1 MAIKETGPR
10 PITPN
15 APPTE
20 TAPTSAS
27 QSAKPASTASAP
39 SPALPPPAATGLSH
53 NPLAATESLKP
64 NQGQRPYGPK
74 QATKDAQALR
84 NAMKG
89 LGTDEDAIYTILE
102 NRSPAERRAIEATF
116 DRRYGATSGPL
127 RAWLRDDLSGSEL
140 QRALDGLNSGRS
152 YAPEVGSPE
161 FNLRLDSLTQSSV
174 REGNRSQLL
183 FDGVESFEA
192 RKRLI
197 LSATDS
203 VYLQTFIFDDDATG
217 WETARLLAQRAQEGL
232 DVRVIFDGFGSNR
245 ADNEIFEF
253 MRASGVK
260 VEEYGDPLRQFWDLN
275 DRWHEKHLIV
285 DNQIAIEGGMN
296 IANEYALG
304 GSGKLV
310 FSRGPEAEMGWR
322 DLDVQVEGP
331 VVADIAQGFYKN
343 WEELTGNAER
353 RAPVDATVMERF
365 EDGSQVRFVQHRPD
379 EDGDQNTKALYLQAI
394 RSATDSIVI
403 ENAYFLPPAEL
414 RNALINAANRG
425 VTVKIM
431 TNSRETNDMGPVSDA
446 SRYYYDDLVEAG
458 AQVFEK
464 QDATLHSKTMTVD
477 GKFSIIGSVNLN
489 GRSQWRDSESV
500 VAVSSENVAYSL
512 NQRFQQGLDG
522 CLEIT
527 QTMLERESILTDLK
541 QWALSASR
549 SRCRD

>member
-1 MAIKETGPR
+1 M
-10 PITPN
+10 
-15 APPTE
+15 
-20 TAPTSAS
+20 
-27 QSAKPASTASAP
+27 
-39 SPALPPPAATGLSH
+39 
-53 NPLAATESLKP
+53 
-64 NQGQRPYGPK
+64 
-74 QATKDAQALR
+74 
-84 NAMKG
+84 
-89 LGTDEDAIYTILE
+89 
-102 NRSPAERRAIEATF
+102 
-116 DRRYGATSGPL
+116 
-127 RAWLRDDLSGSEL
+127 
-140 QRALDGLNSGRS
+140 
-152 YAPEVGSPE
+152 
-161 FNLRLDSLTQSSV
+161 

-477 GKFSIIGSVNLN
+477 SKFSIIGSVNLN

-500 VAVSSENVAYSL
+500 VAVSSETSL
-512 NQRFQQGLDG
+512 
-522 CLEIT
+522 T
-527 QTMLERESILTDLK
+527 ALT
-541 QWALSASR
+541 SAFNKASTAV
-549 SRCRD
+549 SK

>member
-1 MAIKETGPR
+1 
-10 PITPN
+10 
-15 APPTE
+15 
-20 TAPTSAS
+20 
-27 QSAKPASTASAP
+27 
-39 SPALPPPAATGLSH
+39 
-53 NPLAATESLKP
+53 
-64 NQGQRPYGPK
+64 
-74 QATKDAQALR
+74 
-84 NAMKG
+84 MKG
-89 LGTDEDAIYTILE
+89 LGTDEGAIYTILE
-102 NRSPAERRAIEATF
+102 NRSPAERQAIEATF

-127 RAWLRDDLSGSEL
+127 RARLRDDLSGSEL

-152 YAPEVGSPE
+152 YAPEVGSAE

-285 DNQIAIEGGMN
+285 DNQVAIEGGMN

-414 RNALINAANRG
+414 RNALINAP
-425 VTVKIM
+425 I
-431 TNSRETNDMGPVSDA
+431 
-446 SRYYYDDLVEAG
+446 AG
-458 AQVFEK
+458 
-464 QDATLHSKTMTVD
+464 
-477 GKFSIIGSVNLN
+477 
-489 GRSQWRDSESV
+489 
-500 VAVSSENVAYSL
+500 
-512 NQRFQQGLDG
+512 
-522 CLEIT
+522 
-527 QTMLERESILTDLK
+527 
-541 QWALSASR
+541 
-549 SRCRD
+549 

>member
-1 MAIKETGPR
+1 MSIKETGPR
-10 PITPN
+10 PINQTPSVAETTSSTEPQTSKTGGSTPA
-15 APPTE
+15 APP
-20 TAPTSAS
+20 P
-27 QSAKPASTASAP
+27 
-39 SPALPPPAATGLSH
+39 LPPATALST

-74 QATKDAQALR
+74 QATQDAQALR

-245 ADNEIFEF
+245 ADNEI
-253 MRASGVK
+253 
-260 VEEYGDPLRQFWDLN
+260 L
-275 DRWHEKHLIV
+275 
-285 DNQIAIEGGMN
+285 
-296 IANEYALG
+296 
-304 GSGKLV
+304 
-310 FSRGPEAEMGWR
+310 
-322 DLDVQVEGP
+322 
-331 VVADIAQGFYKN
+331 
-343 WEELTGNAER
+343 
-353 RAPVDATVMERF
+353 
-365 EDGSQVRFVQHRPD
+365 
-379 EDGDQNTKALYLQAI
+379 
-394 RSATDSIVI
+394 
-403 ENAYFLPPAEL
+403 
-414 RNALINAANRG
+414 
-425 VTVKIM
+425 
-431 TNSRETNDMGPVSDA
+431 
-446 SRYYYDDLVEAG
+446 
-458 AQVFEK
+458 
-464 QDATLHSKTMTVD
+464 
-477 GKFSIIGSVNLN
+477 
-489 GRSQWRDSESV
+489 
-500 VAVSSENVAYSL
+500 
-512 NQRFQQGLDG
+512 
-522 CLEIT
+522 
-527 QTMLERESILTDLK
+527 
-541 QWALSASR
+541 
-549 SRCRD
+549 

>member
-1 MAIKETGPR
+1 MSIKETGSR
-10 PITPN
+10 PIASN

-20 TAPTSAS
+20 AVPTSEL
-27 QSAKPASTASAP
+27 QRAKPDPAASAP
-39 SPALPPPAATGLSH
+39 SPALPPLTTASS
-53 NPLAATESLKP
+53 NPLAATEALKP

-74 QATKDAQALR
+74 QATMDAQALR
-84 NAMKG
+84 AAITG
-89 LGTDEDAIYTILE
+89 LGTDENAIYTILE
-102 NRSPAERRAIEATF
+102 NRSPAERQAIEVTF
-116 DRRYGATSGPL
+116 DRRYGSTSGPL
-127 RAWLRDDLSGSEL
+127 RAWLRDDLSGPEL

-152 YAPEVGSPE
+152 YAPEVGSLE
-161 FNLRLDSLTQSSV
+161 FNRRMDALTGSTV

-183 FDGVESFEA
+183 YDGVESFEA

-203 VYLQTFIFDDDATG
+203 VYLQTFIFDDDDTG
-217 WETARLLAQRAQEGL
+217 WETARLLAQKAQEGL

-245 ADNEIFEF
+245 AENEIFEF
-253 MRASGVK
+253 MRQNEVK

-310 FSRGPEAEMGWR
+310 FSRGPDAEMGWR

-331 VVADIAQGFYKN
+331 VVADIVGGFYKN
-343 WEELTGNAER
+343 WEELTGSAER
-353 RAPVDATVMERF
+353 RAPVDASVLERF

-379 EDGDQNTKALYLQAI
+379 EDGDQNTKELYLQAI

-414 RNALINAANRG
+414 RNALINAASRG

-500 VAVSSENVAYSL
+500 VGITSENVAYDL

-541 QWALSASR
+541 QWALSRFAFTM
-549 SRCRD
+549 

>member
-20 TAPTSAS
+20 TAPTSAP

-39 SPALPPPAATGLSH
+39 SPALPPPTATGLSH

-102 NRSPAERRAIEATF
+102 NRSPAERRAIEATLTDDTVLPLGHF
-116 DRRYGATSGPL
+116 EPGFATTSRARSFSVPSTDSIVDAVTPRRSEAPNSTS
-127 RAWLRDDLSGSEL
+127 
-140 QRALDGLNSGRS
+140 
-152 YAPEVGSPE
+152 
-161 FNLRLDSLTQSSV
+161 RLDSLTQSSV

-477 GKFSIIGSVNLN
+477 SKFSIIGSVNLN

-541 QWALSASR
+541 QWALSRFAFTM
-549 SRCRD
+549 

>member
-1 MAIKETGPR
+1 M
-10 PITPN
+10 
-15 APPTE
+15 
-20 TAPTSAS
+20 
-27 QSAKPASTASAP
+27 
-39 SPALPPPAATGLSH
+39 L
-53 NPLAATESLKP
+53 
-64 NQGQRPYGPK
+64 
-74 QATKDAQALR
+74 
-84 NAMKG
+84 
-89 LGTDEDAIYTILE
+89 
-102 NRSPAERRAIEATF
+102 
-116 DRRYGATSGPL
+116 
-127 RAWLRDDLSGSEL
+127 
-140 QRALDGLNSGRS
+140 
-152 YAPEVGSPE
+152 
-161 FNLRLDSLTQSSV
+161 
-174 REGNRSQLL
+174 
-183 FDGVESFEA
+183 
-192 RKRLI
+192 
-197 LSATDS
+197 DS

-304 GSGKLV
+304 LRKLV
-310 FSRGPEAEMGWR
+310 FCAAGGRMGWR

-414 RNALINAANRG
+414 RNALINAASRG
-425 VTVKIM
+425 VTV
-431 TNSRETNDMGPVSDA
+431 R
-446 SRYYYDDLVEAG
+446 L
-458 AQVFEK
+458 
-464 QDATLHSKTMTVD
+464 
-477 GKFSIIGSVNLN
+477 
-489 GRSQWRDSESV
+489 
-500 VAVSSENVAYSL
+500 
-512 NQRFQQGLDG
+512 
-522 CLEIT
+522 
-527 QTMLERESILTDLK
+527 
-541 QWALSASR
+541 
-549 SRCRD
+549 